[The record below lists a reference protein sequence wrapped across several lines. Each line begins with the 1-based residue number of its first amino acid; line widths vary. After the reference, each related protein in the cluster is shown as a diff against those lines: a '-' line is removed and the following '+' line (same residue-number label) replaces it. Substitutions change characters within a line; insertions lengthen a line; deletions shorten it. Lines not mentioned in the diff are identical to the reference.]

1 MERVLWVDIAIGLV
15 VFSNWVDGFVGY
27 EHHFNET
34 ELSLLEAHEA
44 SLSYAGTERNNL
56 LLVGLT
62 LIQNAAAKGA
72 GNNLISISTLF
83 YLFIVL

>member
-1 MERVLWVDIAIGLV
+1 MEMERVLWVGIAIGLV
-15 VFSNWVDGFVGY
+15 FSNWVVGY
-27 EHHFNET
+27 EQYHFNET

>member
-1 MERVLWVDIAIGLV
+1 MVIAIGLV
-15 VFSNWVDGFVGY
+15 FSNWVVGY
-27 EHHFNET
+27 EQYNFNET

-72 GNNLISISTLF
+72 GNLISISTFLISCQ
-83 YLFIVL
+83 LC